1 MNGTPTRTK
10 LRLGLVSPKSK
21 LGDGVT
27 NEELDELLFH
37 EPSLDDAPQKPARLK
52 KTKPHKAAA
61 REQKT

>member
-1 MNGTPTRTK
+1 MNGAPTRTK

-27 NEELDELLFH
+27 NEELDELLSH

-52 KTKPHKAAA
+52 KPKPYKGAA

>member
-27 NEELDELLFH
+27 TEELDELLSH
-37 EPSLDDAPQKPARLK
+37 EPLDEAPQKPARLK
-52 KTKPHKAAA
+52 KPNPHKGVA
-61 REQKT
+61 RERDL